1 MADTSLF
8 NRLKRLFSTQAVV
21 RNIGGKKL
29 KISDTSRIQAFSTR
43 NSVDRYKRVYRA
55 GQYGYAAQ
63 SNYDTN
69 SSYQQA
75 RLQLFRD
82 YDLMDA
88 DPIVASVL
96 DIYADE
102 STVKNEYGQIL
113 EISSDNDRITDTLE
127 NLFYDILNIEFN
139 LWPWTRNMCKYGD
152 FYLYLMLDPEYGI
165 VNVIPLSVYET
176 QRMEGEE
183 DGSNP
188 FYVKFKVDNQYSFLP
203 KDEFENFEVAHFR
216 MLSDSNF
223 LPYGKSMI
231 ENGRRIHKQLRLM
244 EDAMLI
250 HRVSRAPDKRVFQI
264 DVGNIPPN
272 EVEAYMEK
280 IANEM
285 KREPLVDRNTG
296 DFNMKYN
303 MQNILEDFFIP
314 VRGQDNGN
322 KIETLQGLQFNAIED
337 VEYLLHKLLAA
348 FKVPKSFIGYEED
361 TSGKAT
367 LASQDVRFART
378 IERIQRILVSELN
391 KIALVHLYINGFR
404 DEELVNFKLSLTNP
418 STVYEIEKI
427 NLWKEKAQL
436 ADQFSQGKY
445 MSREWVYK
453 NVFNLSDEEITIEM
467 MEVAEDAK
475 FEGNLQKITTEAAT
489 PEPPPGAGPEA
500 GMGGVP
506 PATAEPMPETD
517 EDPSDNDDLFG
528 AEDAIDSI
536 DKLVKKAQ
544 NGKPMGRPPEGKKI
558 GTDADDRGRDPLG
571 YKEILHALDI
581 MPKQKQDKKRT
592 YMSPRIE
599 HALESIKGMD
609 GFESLGS
616 ETNKDDEQLL
626 SE

>member
-21 RNIGGKKL
+21 RNVGGKKL

-43 NSVDRYKRVYRA
+43 NSVDRYRRVYNA

-113 EISSDNDRITDTLE
+113 EVSSTNDRIQDALE

-152 FYLYLMLDPEYGI
+152 FYLYLMLDPKYGI
-165 VNVIPLSVYET
+165 VNVIPLSIYET
-176 QRMEGEE
+176 QRIEGAD

-188 FYVKFKVDNQYSFLP
+188 FYVRFKVDNQYSFLP
-203 KDEFENFEVAHFR
+203 KKEFENFEVAHFR

-223 LPYGKSMI
+223 LPYGKAMI

-250 HRVSRAPDKRVFQI
+250 HRVTRAPDKRVFKI
-264 DVGNIPPN
+264 DVGNIPPA
-272 EVEAYMEK
+272 EVEAYMERLVNK
-280 IANEM
+280 M
-285 KREPLVDRNTG
+285 KREPLVDRQSG
-296 DFNMKYN
+296 DYNMKYN
-303 MQNILEDFFIP
+303 MQNILEDFYIP
-314 VRGQDNGN
+314 VRGSDSGTS
-322 KIETLQGLQFNAIED
+322 IDTLSGLQFNAIED

-348 FKVPKSFIGYEED
+348 FKVPKSFVGYEED
-361 TSGKAT
+361 VNGKAT

-391 KIALVHLYINGFR
+391 KIALVHLYILGFR
-404 DEELVNFKLSLTNP
+404 DEELVDFSLSLTNP
-418 STVYEIEKI
+418 STVYEMEKI

-436 ADQFSQGKY
+436 ADQLTQGKY

-453 NVFNLSDEEITIEM
+453 NVFNMSDEEITIEQ
-467 MEVAEDAK
+467 MEVVEDAK
-475 FEGNLQKITTEAAT
+475 YEGNLQKIMQEASMPDQ
-489 PEPPPGAGPEA
+489 PEQPGAPGAAPPPPAGGAP
-500 GMGGVP
+500 MG
-506 PATAEPMPETD
+506 ETD
-517 EDPSDNDDLFG
+517 EDPSDDDDLYG
-528 AEDAIDSI
+528 AEDSI
-536 DKLVKKAQ
+536 KQVAALLSKK
-544 NGKPMGRPPEGKKI
+544 MGRPPEGRKI
-558 GTDADDRGRDPLG
+558 KTDKDPRGRDPLG
-571 YKEILHALDI
+571 YKEILGAMDVL
-581 MPKQKQDKKRT
+581 PKKKDKKPAMT
-592 YMSPRIE
+592 PRVE
-599 HALESIKGMD
+599 HSLLRMEETLE
-609 GFESLGS
+609 GFVDNSKS
-616 ETNKDDEQLL
+616 EGDEEKLL
-626 SE
+626 SD